1 MKKLLILLFSQLLFG
16 QSEILL
22 KVGEIGGIKSIVNIH
37 SNDKD
42 LKSLNSSLAL
52 LNPNF
57 NFILLQKKE
66 KYLRLIL
73 INKFDIRQLNKNDSR
88 YLPSEQYF
96 YIIATK
102 KLICLRYDNSEHMI
116 LEKRNKKIYFIFSS
130 YYNYIDSLTL
140 FDMKLKPMVSVKYSG
155 SLIIPNITYSKNLP
169 FCSYNYTNNKYFA
182 FNLDSEDINNEFKN
196 IDIGNIEHKLNKLIY
211 FEDKN
216 NNYNYSKLKSIL
228 NTRSFEQ

>member
-1 MKKLLILLFSQLLFG
+1 M
-16 QSEILL
+16 
-22 KVGEIGGIKSIVNIH
+22 
-37 SNDKD
+37 
-42 LKSLNSSLAL
+42 
-52 LNPNF
+52 
-57 NFILLQKKE
+57 
-66 KYLRLIL
+66 RLIL

-96 YIIATK
+96 YITATK

-211 FEDKN
+211 
-216 NNYNYSKLKSIL
+216 LI
-228 NTRSFEQ
+228 